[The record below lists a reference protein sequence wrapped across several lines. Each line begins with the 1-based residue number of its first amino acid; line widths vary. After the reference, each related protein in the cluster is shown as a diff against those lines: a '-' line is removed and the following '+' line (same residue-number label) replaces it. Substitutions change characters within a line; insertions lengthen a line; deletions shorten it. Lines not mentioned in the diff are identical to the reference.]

1 MSNVVLE
8 YNDARFEACREI
20 LNFASFSI
28 AKRHLV
34 DLILRE
40 RHDIW
45 DRRDTAEL
53 ECESEGL
60 LMRRVQ
66 PQNLVEHIL
75 GGSFSSPGRLAR
87 TRGEVDDG
95 GRIGVGLRHAQCVG
109 SWNMS
114 LRLSLSVEI
123 TLGEG
128 WVENWG
134 GSWE

>member
-1 MSNVVLE
+1 MSDVVLE
-8 YNDARFEACREI
+8 DNDARFEARWEI
-20 LNFASFSI
+20 LNLASLPI

-34 DLILRE
+34 DLILRKQ
-40 RHDIW
+40 HDVW
-45 DRRDTAEL
+45 DRRDTAKL
-53 ECESEGL
+53 ERESERL
-60 LMRRVQ
+60 LMRYVQ

-75 GGSFSSPGRLAR
+75 GSSFSSPGRLAR